1 MPLPR
6 LTMPN
11 YKLFKI
17 AIGLALSTVIL
28 TGCNSEPESE
38 IKADVVRPAMTE
50 IVTFSNHSELSLSG
64 TVQASQRA
72 DLSFRVSGR
81 LVEILVKEG
90 DEVKK
95 GELLARLDPKDAE
108 SNLNAA
114 RVEMRNAQTEYQRA
128 KSIFESSQAI
138 SKSQLEEIEVR
149 FRLAN
154 HRLDEAKRRLEE
166 TRLLAPFDGMI
177 SRKHRNT
184 HVLVQANEAVL
195 SVHNLSDMEV
205 VIDVPER
212 LMLKDDQQQP
222 TVMAQIPALSGKQFE
237 LALKTYSTKPDP
249 VTQTYE
255 VTMGFVDLKG
265 TTVLPGMIVR
275 VVPGEDNQAVSSSI
289 SVPLSAVIPDNQG
302 HQYVWLVNSENQLE
316 KRFIKTGTLKGNRVE
331 VTANLEVGE
340 QIVVAGTANLSES
353 MTVRPTL
360 MEAK

>member
-1 MPLPR
+1 MKLTLPT
-6 LTMPN
+6 LPN
-11 YKLFKI
+11 YKLLKV
-17 AIGLALSTVIL
+17 AISLTLSVVIL
-28 TGCNSEPESE
+28 TGCNAEPESE
-38 IKADVVRPAMTE
+38 IKATVVRPAMTE
-50 IVTFSNHSELSLSG
+50 IVTFSNTSELSLSG
-64 TVQASQRA
+64 TVQSAQRA
-72 DLSFRVSGR
+72 DLSFRSSGR

-95 GELLARLDPKDAE
+95 GDLLAKLDPKDAE
-108 SNLNAA
+108 TNLNSA
-114 RVEMRNAQTEYQRA
+114 RVEMRNTQTEYQRA

-154 HRLDEAKRRLEE
+154 HRLDEAERRLEE

-195 SVHNLSDMEV
+195 SLHNLSNMEV

-212 LMLKDDQQQP
+212 LMLNGDQQQ
-222 TVMAQIPALSGKQFE
+222 TNVMAQVPALSGKQFE

-255 VTMGFVDLKG
+255 VTMGFVDLKD
-265 TTVLPGMIVR
+265 TTVLPGMTVR
-275 VVPGEDNQAVSSSI
+275 VIPGESNQTLSSSI

-302 HQYVWLVNSENQLE
+302 QQYLWVVNSDNQLE
-316 KRFIKTGTLKGNRVE
+316 KRFITTGTLKGSRVE
-331 VTANLEVGE
+331 VTANLQVGE
-340 QIVVAGTANLSES
+340 QIVVAGTANLSEN